1 MSVKNFGAACAKIFE
16 MVKSVTGDVKVST
29 DGNLQEQIAAIISGA
44 KVAYKASKWSA
55 ARNINGMS
63 VDGSADRVNYG
74 TCSTAAG
81 TAAKTVS
88 CTGFALITGAEVTV
102 KFTVTN
108 TAASPTLNVNSTGAK
123 AIYYRGEAIS
133 AGNLAANR
141 TYTFRYNGT
150 QYELVGDI
158 NTDNNTTYGVATTS
172 ANGLMSS
179 SDKSKLDGIASGAN
193 KTTVDSAL
201 SSSSTNPVQNKVIK
215 SALDGKSNT
224 SHGKHVPDTC
234 DTITDWNSATTT
246 GWYMASGAANAPT
259 TNAWY
264 MGYVVAHNSNY
275 VFQEVYQFTASA
287 DAKAVPKYIR
297 IKNNGTWGAWTNVTV
312 AKAVPSDAKF
322 TDNNTTY
329 GVATTSANGLMSS
342 SDKSKLDGIASGANK
357 TTVDSALSSSST
369 NPVQNKV
376 VSAEIDNLKKS
387 VSDGKKAVANA
398 ITGKG
403 VTTATDAEFA
413 TMATNIT
420 TMGTNQ
426 YNAGVSAT
434 KKGTAGAADVLT
446 GKTFTNSSGVA
457 ISGTMPDLTAK
468 STIAHESGN
477 GTKVIV
483 GDAAFLATN
492 TDGVQRAEIRYNG
505 DTGRISGNTLFA
517 IPVATMRSTINGGTD
532 ATAAQI
538 LTGKKAYVGST
549 LVTGTMANQGAKT
562 TELSAGGSYNI
573 PAGYHNGSGKI
584 TAKSLASQTSG
595 NAYSSDIAYGKIAWV
610 NGTKVTGTFI
620 DKTRVY
626 AIKRTLN
633 YDGSDNNSTISLDV
647 LGGEDIPFFN
657 YMLVLRVETSYG
669 SVHKAVF
676 NQSSVSVSVP
686 IHSSGSVTTFSLH
699 MPDKDC
705 LDESYITVIGSFF
718 AYTAQ
723 IYAYI
728 VGFDEFK

>member
-123 AIYYRGEAIS
+123 AIYYRGETIS

-413 TMATNIT
+413 TLATNIT

-434 KKGTAGAADVLT
+434 KKGTAVAENVLT

-457 ISGTMPDLTAK
+457 IEGTMPNNGAVAPSALGAGGSYTIPKGYHNGSGKVTVQSLAILTA
-468 STIAHESGN
+468 S
-477 GTKVIV
+477 
-483 GDAAFLATN
+483 GDATE
-492 TDGVQRAEIRYNG
+492 AEIL
-505 DTGRISGNTLFA
+505 S
-517 IPVATMRSTINGGTD
+517 
-532 ATAAQI
+532 
-538 LTGKKAYVGST
+538 GKKAYVDGS
-549 LVTGTMANQGAKT
+549 LLTGEMANQGAKT
-562 TELSAGGSYNI
+562 AELSAGGSYNI

-595 NAYSSDIAYGKIAWV
+595 NATANDIAYGKTAYV
-610 NGTKVTGTFI
+610 NGSKVTGTFI